1 MSRHYRFFT
10 VYDFTLDDYF
20 IQWVQS
26 PTAETDAF
34 WQNWMEENPEK
45 RPVIEE
51 ARELVKAM
59 DFTSLR
65 PSQKEFFDVKARI
78 DAEIA
83 VQGSNKGER
92 KNLAKRWMAVA
103 ATLIALAVATF
114 VLYDQLTPGM
124 ITETTGFGET
134 KSITLPDN
142 SMITLNA
149 NSSIRY
155 TKDWK
160 NAMVRQVWLQ
170 GEAFFNI
177 KKMVH
182 SMENDTV
189 IFKKFLVHSGAVNVE
204 VLGTSFNINNR
215 RETSEV
221 VLATGKIALQI
232 TNAPDTAKMIMAPG
246 DFVQYKP
253 EEKELTKKKVDPE
266 KFTSWR
272 ERKLYFEET
281 TLTEVAEIIEA
292 NYGLKVVFE
301 NRKLK
306 EIRLTGTVSTESL
319 DTFLTVLSESIDKP
333 IETKNGQVII
343 RN

>member
-10 VYDFTLDDYF
+10 VHDFVLDDYF

-26 PTAETDAF
+26 PTAEADAF
-34 WQNWMEENPEK
+34 WQNWMEENPAK

-59 DFTSLR
+59 DFTALR
-65 PSQKEFFDVKARI
+65 PSKKEFFDVKAQI

-83 VQGSNKGER
+83 MQDSSKGER
-92 KNLAKRWMAVA
+92 ENGAKRWMAVA

-114 VLYDQLTPGM
+114 VLYDQLTHGM

-134 KSITLPDN
+134 RSITLPDN
-142 SMITLNA
+142 SVITLNA

-155 TKDWK
+155 TKDWQ
-160 NAMVRQVWLQ
+160 NALVRQVWLQ
-170 GEAFFNI
+170 GEAFFHVE
-177 KKMVH
+177 KMAH
-182 SMENDTV
+182 SVESDTI

-215 RETSEV
+215 REAPEV
-221 VLATGKIALQI
+221 VLATGKIALQV
-232 TNAPDTAKMIMAPG
+232 TDAPDTAKMIMAPG

-253 EEKELTKKKVDPE
+253 GGKELTKKQVDPE
-266 KFTSWR
+266 KFTSWK

-281 TLTEVAEIIEA
+281 TLTEVAEIIET

-301 NRKLK
+301 SRKLK
-306 EIRLTGTVSTESL
+306 DIRLTGTVSTESL
-319 DTFLTVLSESIDKP
+319 DIFLAVLSESIDKP
-333 IETKNGQVII
+333 IETKDGRVII